1 MPQDFDHYEK
11 YDRYERDL
19 DPALLDRQAH
29 RARKVRVKHRIRR
42 TQREIV
48 QEMADATAIEAGFD
62 ISYRPA
68 RHEAIWLRQS
78 IEPFF
83 SEGLITDVLAQIK
96 GGKEASVYLCQAN
109 PDTGAE
115 LLAAKVYRPRQFRN
129 LRNDKVYRQGREVLL
144 ASGGTLKKNDHRE
157 MRAIGK
163 KSAFGLQLRHSS
175 WLLYEYQTLETL
187 FNAGAAVPKPWSA
200 AGNAILMDYIGD
212 RDQPAPTMNHV
223 RLDAAEARRLYGVVR
238 DNMEL
243 MLEHDMVHG
252 DLSPYNLLYWQGEVT
267 LIDFPQVINLFVN
280 KQAHAILARDIGRI
294 CEYFAQQGVICD
306 HQTLM
311 GELWQRYTGT
321 NRTLLEL
328 PEELFAADPN
338 EYGDDVDLY
347 AYGG

>member
-1 MPQDFDHYEK
+1 VPQDFDHYEK

-187 FNAGAAVPKPWSA
+187 FNAGAAVPRPWSA

-223 RLDAAEARRLYGVVR
+223 HLTAAEARRLYRVVR
-238 DNMEL
+238 ENIEL

-280 KQAHAILARDIGRI
+280 KQANAILQRDIRRI
-294 CEYFAQQGVICD
+294 CEYFAQQGVVCD
-306 HQTLM
+306 HQSLM

-321 NRTLLEL
+321 SRTLLEL

-338 EYGDDVDLY
+338 EDGDDVESY